1 MIIYNEIVMIVKN
14 REAVLDEIKEHL
26 RLLND
31 IIEVYKVIDNFI
43 KDLIMHN
50 HLIKSVIF

>member
-1 MIIYNEIVMIVKN
+1 MIVKN